1 MADLYLGEWRKNYDP
16 SRFGYAVLDGTQ
28 WHLYLYFSNGH
39 KPLKIH
45 GSNDYPYNFDR
56 LLDHLNIDP
65 WAREDEEND
74 G

>member
-1 MADLYLGEWRKNYDP
+1 
-16 SRFGYAVLDGTQ
+16 
-28 WHLYLYFSNGH
+28 
-39 KPLKIH
+39 LKIH

-65 WAREDEEND
+65 WPKEDEEND